1 VFDLDQYLLRAT
13 HRSLRRLGDRHV
25 KQICRELAGFDA
37 VNLQLEH
44 GTLGRLPAD
53 IHRRFCWIVSAA
65 PQISVTFHTVQ
76 RPPEF
81 EFSAWL
87 NAILRLRL
95 TAAVRLKSQYAR
107 NHLLSVG
114 IIRHLRRA
122 QRLKPVTVIVH
133 TRRDLRQMKYVHK
146 IKRVYDHPLS
156 FLNPEQAQTI
166 RATASRAGFPLLDA
180 VPAEAKLI
188 GVFGFLG
195 RYKGFETVVKAMQ
208 HLPAEYHLLVFGGVH
223 PREIRGQQ
231 PIDPYLASLLDAA
244 YVDTN
249 LFDRLRAGPG
259 ETAPGLSLSMDG
271 PLQHLLINHP
281 KDLSGRVH
289 FMGAL
294 DDDHF
299 LAGMAICDVVVM
311 PYLEVGQSASGPMS
325 QSLELGCRTI
335 ASRNQTFLQLSR
347 YHKDRIEFFEI
358 GNHLELAERIMA
370 PPQYAAER
378 LLAFNTET
386 NKAVYVAANS
396 RRRWPRRLLRAARW
410 PFASSRGSAPAG
422 SVASTGAAATAP
434 PP

>member
-1 VFDLDQYLLRAT
+1 
-13 HRSLRRLGDRHV
+13 
-25 KQICRELAGFDA
+25 
-37 VNLQLEH
+37 
-44 GTLGRLPAD
+44 
-53 IHRRFCWIVSAA
+53 
-65 PQISVTFHTVQ
+65 
-76 RPPEF
+76 
-81 EFSAWL
+81 
-87 NAILRLRL
+87 
-95 TAAVRLKSQYAR
+95 
-107 NHLLSVG
+107 
-114 IIRHLRRA
+114 
-122 QRLKPVTVIVH
+122 
-133 TRRDLRQMKYVHK
+133 
-146 IKRVYDHPLS
+146 
-156 FLNPEQAQTI
+156 
-166 RATASRAGFPLLDA
+166 
-180 VPAEAKLI
+180 
-188 GVFGFLG
+188 
-195 RYKGFETVVKAMQ
+195 
-208 HLPAEYHLLVFGGVH
+208 VH